1 MPRPKQPDLY
11 VARKSFWC
19 ELDGVPTCINEG
31 ERVRAGHV
39 LLRTQGE
46 HFEPADTH
54 VTYDVEQATAAPGS
68 GVAAERSKYQFNPQC
83 SCRWCEKGGVNP
95 QPGAPDTLGFDE
107 PHLPP
112 STSPFRGR

>member
-54 VTYDVEQATAAPGS
+54 VTYDVEQATAAPG
-68 GVAAERSKYQFNPQC
+68 ER
-83 SCRWCEKGGVNP
+83 RGG
-95 QPGAPDTLGFDE
+95 
-107 PHLPP
+107 
-112 STSPFRGR
+112 

>member
-1 MPRPKQPDLY
+1 
-11 VARKSFWC
+11 
-19 ELDGVPTCINEG
+19 
-31 ERVRAGHV
+31 
-39 LLRTQGE
+39 
-46 HFEPADTH
+46 
-54 VTYDVEQATAAPGS
+54 
-68 GVAAERSKYQFNPQC
+68 VAAERSKYQFNPGC